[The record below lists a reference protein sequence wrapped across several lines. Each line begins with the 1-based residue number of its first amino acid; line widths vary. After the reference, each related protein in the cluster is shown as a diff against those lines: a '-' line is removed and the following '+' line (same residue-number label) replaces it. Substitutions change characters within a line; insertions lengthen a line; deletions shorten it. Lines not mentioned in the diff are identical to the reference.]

1 MSGDSRPGKL
11 SDEAKTYIA
20 RRWAEHVEYPVIA
33 IEVQAQFGIEI
44 TRQGVTNVM
53 QASPE
58 SGFNKW
64 RVLGEKFRT
73 EFEKGFEKE
82 AGASKRLRL
91 QHLEELRS
99 KNVDTDPRIS
109 IAAIEASR
117 REIEGTP
124 ADRKKLEEGLLLH
137 VDWSSLTKDEQWEK
151 VNEMLKKMAEEGSA

>member
-1 MSGDSRPGKL
+1 MANVSTPGKL
-11 SDEAKTYIA
+11 TDEAKTYIA
-20 RRWAEHVEYPVIA
+20 RRWAEHVEWNVITLE
-33 IEVQAQFGIEI
+33 IQAQFGIEV

-53 QASPE
+53 NASPG

-64 RVLGEKFRT
+64 RALGEKFRV

-91 QHLEELRS
+91 QNLEELRA

-117 REIEGTP
+117 REVEGTP
-124 ADRKKLEEGLLLH
+124 ADRKKLEEGALLH
-137 VDWSSLTKDEQWEK
+137 KDWSSMTKDEQFDEVAK
-151 VNEMLKKMAEEGSA
+151 LLKAMEEEGSA